1 MFCAMIVRACDDWV
15 LSGSAARAVFIA
27 ARTSGGRSVEVRTM
41 SCNTL
46 SKNEGIASS
55 ILSDWWLVAGGSENF
70 RTERD
75 PLGEL
80 NVPADAYY
88 GVQTARAV
96 ENFPISGLR
105 APADLVTATILV
117 KKAAA
122 EANAALGRLDAG
134 VARAI
139 VSAADEILAGR
150 LRDQFVVDVY
160 QAGAGTSHNMN
171 ANEVLANRA
180 AELLGEPRGTY
191 RRVHPNDHVNM
202 GQSTNDVFPTST
214 RLALL
219 LGTGP
224 LVAAAHGLA
233 ESLARKADEF
243 SGVLKTGRTHLQD
256 AVPITLGQEFGGYAA
271 CIRRGADDVADAAE
285 QLLELN
291 IGATAVGT
299 GLNAGDDYR
308 RLVVDNLSRY
318 TGLGLTPAIN
328 LFRVTQSM
336 GDVLAYSGAM
346 RRLAVELGKVASD
359 LRLLSMGPRA
369 GIAEIALPAV
379 QPGSSIMP
387 GKVNP
392 SVPEMVNQVC
402 FQVMGCDTTIMMACE
417 AGQLELN
424 VMMPVIAWN
433 ALHASTILRE
443 SMKVLRTRCVDG
455 IAADEARAR
464 ELLDRS
470 TALATALS
478 PYIGYAA
485 TAEIAKESVKTGRS
499 IRELVLERGLLD
511 AKRLDEILSVQAM
524 TRGGD
529 SGGEAEKSDGE
540 GNRNESR
547 DAARVRL
554 AAGFSLSRPSP
565 SCPSRPSA
573 SPPNRPSPASASFR
587 PRISGCSKAPTA
599 ISGRSPIRSWTR
611 SASPTAPS
619 SPTSAPAAAGSPFAS
634 RAACCRT
641 ASCTR
646 KTFSRR

>member
-1 MFCAMIVRACDDWV
+1 MD
-15 LSGSAARAVFIA
+15 
-27 ARTSGGRSVEVRTM
+27 
-41 SCNTL
+41 
-46 SKNEGIASS
+46 
-55 ILSDWWLVAGGSENF
+55 F

-105 APADLVTATILV
+105 APAELITATVLV

-122 EANAALGRLDAG
+122 EANAALGRLDAET
-134 VARAI
+134 ARAI
-139 VSAADEILAGR
+139 VAAADEILAGR

-171 ANEVLANRA
+171 VNEVLANRA

-202 GQSTNDVFPTST
+202 GQSTNDVFPTAT

-219 LGTGP
+219 VGTEL
-224 LVAAAHGLA
+224 LVPAARDLA
-233 ESLARKADEF
+233 DSLARKADEF
-243 SGVLKTGRTHLQD
+243 ADVLKTGRTHLQD
-256 AVPITLGQEFGGYAA
+256 AVPVTLGQEFSGYAD
-271 CIRRGADDVADAAE
+271 CVRRGADDVAQASQ

-299 GLNAGDDYR
+299 GLNAGDEFR
-308 RLVVDNLSRY
+308 RLVVKCLARDTQLP
-318 TGLGLTPAIN
+318 LKPAAN

-346 RRLAVELGKVASD
+346 RRLAIELGKVASD

-369 GIAEIALPAV
+369 GLAEIALPAV

-402 FQVMGCDTTIMMACE
+402 FQVVGCDTTVAVACE

-433 ALHASTILRE
+433 ALHSSTILRE

-455 IAADEARAR
+455 IVADAARAR
-464 ELLDRS
+464 ELLERS
-470 TALATALS
+470 TAAATALS

-485 TAEIAKESVKTGRS
+485 TAEIAKESVKSGKS
-499 IRELVLERGLLD
+499 IRELVLERRLLD
-511 AKRLDEILSVQAM
+511 PVQLDEILSVEAM
-524 TRGGD
+524 TRGGVVGKKD
-529 SGGEAEKSDGE
+529 
-540 GNRNESR
+540 R
-547 DAARVRL
+547 
-554 AAGFSLSRPSP
+554 
-565 SCPSRPSA
+565 
-573 SPPNRPSPASASFR
+573 
-587 PRISGCSKAPTA
+587 
-599 ISGRSPIRSWTR
+599 
-611 SASPTAPS
+611 
-619 SPTSAPAAAGSPFAS
+619 
-634 RAACCRT
+634 
-641 ASCTR
+641 
-646 KTFSRR
+646 